1 MFVYGQVMP
10 THPARPSSRRNR
22 PAKPALT
29 REGIVS
35 AAVDILRSEGLQK
48 LTMRRLALELDTGPA
63 SLYVYVRNTAELH
76 AAVLDELLGVV
87 DLAENTSGTWQARL
101 ERVLTSYT
109 AVLFDHPGL
118 AQSALVSRPS
128 GVHYVRLL
136 ERLLALLDEGTVPSA
151 QAAWGVDL
159 LLQYATSTAAEHS
172 APNNVSDTDARW
184 NALTDAIE
192 HADPQTHPL
201 VASHS
206 TALLAGEPT
215 ARLSW
220 GFRTLITGIENT
232 PITT

>member
-1 MFVYGQVMP
+1 
-10 THPARPSSRRNR
+10 
-22 PAKPALT
+22 
-29 REGIVS
+29 
-35 AAVDILRSEGLQK
+35 
-48 LTMRRLALELDTGPA
+48 
-63 SLYVYVRNTAELH
+63 
-76 AAVLDELLGVV
+76 VV
-87 DLAENTSGTWQARL
+87 DLAENSSGTWQARL

-136 ERLLALLDEGTVPSA
+136 ERLLALLDEGEVPPG

-172 APNNVSDTDARW
+172 APNNSADADARW
-184 NALTDAIE
+184 SALTDAIQN
-192 HADPQTHPL
+192 ANPQTHPL
-201 VASHS
+201 VARHA
-206 TALLAGEPT
+206 TALLAGEPS

-232 PITT
+232 PLTS

>member
-1 MFVYGQVMP
+1 MP
-10 THPARPSSRRNR
+10 THPASPSSRRNR

-29 REGIVS
+29 RGGIVS

-76 AAVLDELLGVV
+76 AALLDELLGVV
-87 DLAENTSGTWQARL
+87 DLAENISGTWQARL

-184 NALTDAIE
+184 NALTVAIE

>member
-1 MFVYGQVMP
+1 MFVTNMFVYGEIMP
-10 THPARPSSRRNR
+10 TQPTSPSSRRNR

-35 AAVDILRSEGLQK
+35 TAVEILRSEGLQK

-63 SLYVYVRNTAELH
+63 SMYVYVRNTVELH

-87 DLAENTSGTWQARL
+87 DLAENSSGTWQARL

-136 ERLLALLDEGTVPSA
+136 ERLLALLDEGEVLQVRPRG
-151 QAAWGVDL
+151 AWTC
-159 LLQYATSTAAEHS
+159 YCSTRRPLP
-172 APNNVSDTDARW
+172 PNTLRRTIPPTRMPNGAR
-184 NALTDAIE
+184 
-192 HADPQTHPL
+192 
-201 VASHS
+201 
-206 TALLAGEPT
+206 
-215 ARLSW
+215 
-220 GFRTLITGIENT
+220 
-232 PITT
+232 

>member
-1 MFVYGQVMP
+1 MP
-10 THPARPSSRRNR
+10 THPASPSSRRNR

-87 DLAENTSGTWQARL
+87 DLAENNSGTWQARL

-136 ERLLALLDEGTVPSA
+136 ERLLALLHEGTVPSA

-172 APNNVSDTDARW
+172 APNNLSDRDARW

-215 ARLSW
+215 TRLSW

-232 PITT
+232 PLTT

>member
-1 MFVYGQVMP
+1 MFVTNMFVYGEIMP
-10 THPARPSSRRNR
+10 TQPTSPSSRRNR

-35 AAVDILRSEGLQK
+35 TAVEILRSEGLQK

-63 SLYVYVRNTAELH
+63 SMYVYVRNTVELH

-87 DLAENTSGTWQARL
+87 DLAENSSGTWQARL

-136 ERLLALLDEGTVPSA
+136 ERLLALLDEGEVLQVRPRGG
-151 QAAWGVDL
+151 AWTC
-159 LLQYATSTAAEHS
+159 YCSTRRPLP
-172 APNNVSDTDARW
+172 PNTLRRTIPPTRMPNGAR
-184 NALTDAIE
+184 
-192 HADPQTHPL
+192 
-201 VASHS
+201 
-206 TALLAGEPT
+206 
-215 ARLSW
+215 
-220 GFRTLITGIENT
+220 
-232 PITT
+232 